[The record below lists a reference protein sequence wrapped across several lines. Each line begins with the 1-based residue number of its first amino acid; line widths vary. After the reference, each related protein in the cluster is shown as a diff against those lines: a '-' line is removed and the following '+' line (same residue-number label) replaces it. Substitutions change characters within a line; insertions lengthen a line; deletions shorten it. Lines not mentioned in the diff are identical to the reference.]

1 MAANG
6 KIHEPRRGGTALA
19 SPARQRLDYAVLRAF
34 AALAALLPQRVL
46 LGLGRGLGALV
57 WRRRLYRHAI
67 VRENL
72 RHALQ
77 ATHDEAARDAVAA
90 GFFRH
95 LGTNLMEFLVLGRL
109 SRQQL
114 RDWVDL
120 EGLEHYRAAA
130 ADGRGVLLVTGHLG
144 NWEVLAARLG
154 AEGIPVTFLGKSQ
167 SNPHVDRMLAAIRAR
182 AGVRIIRSGGPLK
195 EMVTALRRGE
205 VIGLAADQDAGPEGC
220 FVPFLGRPASFY
232 RGAAYFSWK
241 LQAPVISGMIHRLPD
256 GRHRLELGPPFRP
269 EPGWD
274 EPTAVARLTEI
285 FAQRLEA
292 AVRRAPEQ
300 YFWTHRRWKTR
311 PPGESPPPAPSSPPE
326 ETS

>member
-1 MAANG
+1 MP
-6 KIHEPRRGGTALA
+6 PR
-19 SPARQRLDYAVLRAF
+19 
-34 AALAALLPQRVL
+34 ALLA
-46 LGLGRGLGALV
+46 LGRGLGALA
-57 WRRRLYRHAI
+57 WRRRLYRAAI

-72 RHALQ
+72 RHALGG
-77 ATHDEAARDAVAA
+77 THDERARDEVAA
-90 GFFRH
+90 AFFRH
-95 LGTNLMEFLVLGRL
+95 LGTNLMEFLLLGR
-109 SRQQL
+109 RTQAQV

-130 ADGRGVLLVTGHLG
+130 AGGRGVLLVTGHFG
-144 NWEVLAARLG
+144 NWELLAARLG

-167 SNPHVDRMLAAIRAR
+167 SNPRVDRLLAEGRAR
-182 AGVRIIRSGGPLK
+182 AGVRVIRSGGPLK

-205 VIGLAADQDAGPEGC
+205 VIGLAADQDAGPDGC

-241 LQAPVISGMIHRLPD
+241 LQAPVISGMIFRLPD
-256 GRHRLELGPPFRP
+256 GRHRLELGPPYRP

-274 EPTAVARLTEI
+274 EETAVARLTEI
-285 FAQRLEA
+285 FAQRLEG

-311 PPGESPPPAPSSPPE
+311 PPGESP
-326 ETS
+326 